1 MEARNDLE
9 TSARRIPPLNGSN
22 PAPNMDSLVKQP
34 PPNLGGMG
42 GFSELVLRFA
52 SVADDIPMWGVAPA
66 ARDIALRNFWPTEP
80 ILSGAMFSTVA
91 SYAAFGWT
99 LDGPDRMVNI
109 VSKSLHSAEY
119 GAGWEAFIIKVLID
133 MFTQDNGSFIEILR
147 TEDNP
152 YAPVVTLN
160 HLDSGKC
167 IRTGRPL
174 EPVLYVDREGL
185 HHLLKWYQVFD
196 ITDMPSPVE
205 SMRGMQYSA
214 CSRILRAAQIM
225 RDIGIYKREKLSGRF
240 HRSMYFVSGVQRRV
254 IDEQLRTDQ
263 MSADGAGLLRFMTP
277 VIVAGLDPSASVKVE
292 KIDFASLPDGFDE
305 ETTLKWYITQLALAF
320 GQDYQTFAPLPGGN
334 LGSSQQSEV
343 LHLKARGKGPRLFM
357 KLLEHKFNYHGIM
370 PRSVKFEF
378 GDQDISEDMT
388 KSRLRLNRAKTRSE
402 RIKSGEITPEIARQ
416 IAVDEGDLDPKY
428 LKALAESDLTPDV
441 NEDGLP
447 DIPVEPD

>member
-1 MEARNDLE
+1 
-9 TSARRIPPLNGSN
+9 
-22 PAPNMDSLVKQP
+22 MDSLVKQP

-167 IRTGRPL
+167 
-174 EPVLYVDREGL
+174 
-185 HHLLKWYQVFD
+185 
-196 ITDMPSPVE
+196 
-205 SMRGMQYSA
+205 
-214 CSRILRAAQIM
+214 
-225 RDIGIYKREKLSGRF
+225 
-240 HRSMYFVSGVQRRV
+240 
-254 IDEQLRTDQ
+254 
-263 MSADGAGLLRFMTP
+263 
-277 VIVAGLDPSASVKVE
+277 
-292 KIDFASLPDGFDE
+292 
-305 ETTLKWYITQLALAF
+305 
-320 GQDYQTFAPLPGGN
+320 
-334 LGSSQQSEV
+334 
-343 LHLKARGKGPRLFM
+343 
-357 KLLEHKFNYHGIM
+357 NY
-370 PRSVKFEF
+370 RSVRIIF
-378 GDQDISEDMT
+378 GTEN
-388 KSRLRLNRAKTRSE
+388 LNKTS
-402 RIKSGEITPEIARQ
+402 
-416 IAVDEGDLDPKY
+416 V
-428 LKALAESDLTPDV
+428 
-441 NEDGLP
+441 
-447 DIPVEPD
+447 